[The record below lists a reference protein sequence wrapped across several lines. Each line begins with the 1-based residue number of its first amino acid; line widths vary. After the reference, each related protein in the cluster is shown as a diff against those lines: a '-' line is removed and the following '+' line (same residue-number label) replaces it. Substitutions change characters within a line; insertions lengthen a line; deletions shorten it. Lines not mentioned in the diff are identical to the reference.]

1 MAKIQQWQDD
11 DWLLLMQLY
20 LKKPVGIKPMYSKA
34 AIELCL
40 ELHIPPQIVYQK
52 MCAIA
57 NLETPRIE
65 RIWNEYAQNP
75 RRLSRAV
82 KLLRQ
87 MKAFGNDDFYEGVD
101 IQETFE
107 TDFRPI
113 APDTVVTPIML
124 IIILDLY
131 FRLTPITMVVE
142 TPEIQDLSRLLKL
155 PAQDIVD
162 IMHIYQQCDPY
173 LKPHPR
179 PLSFREGSL
188 ESITSACQAQWRQYG
203 NGDPTALAEYASKL
217 WSIVNGQWL
226 MVNG

>member
-1 MAKIQQWQDD
+1 MT
-11 DWLLLMQLY
+11 
-20 LKKPVGIKPMYSKA
+20 GCCS
-34 AIELCL
+34 CSSTSR
-40 ELHIPPQIVYQK
+40 LHIPPQIVYQK

-188 ESITSACQAQWRQYG
+188 ESITSACQAQWQQYG

-217 WSIVNGQWL
+217 KEYYKN
-226 MVNG
+226 

>member
-203 NGDPTALAEYASKL
+203 NVDPTALAEYASKL
-217 WSIVNGQWL
+217 KEYYKN
-226 MVNG
+226 

>member
-217 WSIVNGQWL
+217 KEYYKN
-226 MVNG
+226 

>member
-40 ELHIPPQIVYQK
+40 ELHIPPQIIYQK

-217 WSIVNGQWL
+217 KEYFKN
-226 MVNG
+226 

>member
-162 IMHIYQQCDPY
+162 IMHIYQQYDPY

-217 WSIVNGQWL
+217 KEYYKN
-226 MVNG
+226 

>member
-65 RIWNEYAQNP
+65 RIWSEYAQNP

-179 PLSFREGSL
+179 PLSLREGSL

-217 WSIVNGQWL
+217 KEYYKN
-226 MVNG
+226 

>member
-113 APDTVVTPIML
+113 APDT
-124 IIILDLY
+124 II
-131 FRLTPITMVVE
+131 TPITMVVE

-217 WSIVNGQWL
+217 KEYYKN
-226 MVNG
+226 

>member
-113 APDTVVTPIML
+113 APNTVVTPIML

-217 WSIVNGQWL
+217 KEYYKN
-226 MVNG
+226 

>member
-142 TPEIQDLSRLLKL
+142 TPEIQSLFEASPPTPLLQRGESGINYQCLSSTM
-155 PAQDIVD
+155 ATIW
-162 IMHIYQQCDPY
+162 
-173 LKPHPR
+173 
-179 PLSFREGSL
+179 
-188 ESITSACQAQWRQYG
+188 QWRPHCISRICQQ
-203 NGDPTALAEYASKL
+203 T
-217 WSIVNGQWL
+217 
-226 MVNG
+226 

>member
-75 RRLSRAV
+75 RRLARAV

-188 ESITSACQAQWRQYG
+188 ESITSACQAQWQQYG

-217 WSIVNGQWL
+217 KEYYKN
-226 MVNG
+226 

>member
-155 PAQDIVD
+155 PAQDIVN

-217 WSIVNGQWL
+217 KEYYKN
-226 MVNG
+226 